1 MSLNFLDENKEDN
14 SINELYEYQE
24 YYLVKEKNAFKII
37 VEKMKN
43 NIIIKS
49 KNYEIEFNNNDLSLL
64 TKVEFESI
72 NEAYEFIIDLF
83 EDNKVYINNIMKK
96 QLMKL
101 ILKIDINR
109 KVKDFEIILLYN
121 NEKQNINLNQINSN
135 YNKLLE
141 DIHIL
146 KEKIKIFTNKI
157 EKSNDFHNNF
167 IIDKP
172 KDNANNI
179 ILNPNKINYL
189 GEITEDSYAYTALD
203 NTLIFFKSI
212 QDILFLIYSNKEK
225 SIITYDIINNKKIKE
240 IKKAHDKYITNF
252 RHYLNIINQIDLIL
266 SISLDSTCFLND
278 NNKIYLLTTNSIP
291 KENENSD
298 PIKIYDLKG
307 NQIKELNDSNLK
319 TFFIDIYYDNK
330 SSKNYIITGNVGYSM
345 SYDYNKNKQYHKYHD
360 DDKKGHWSIIIYEDQ
375 GIIKLIESS
384 FDGNIRIWNFHS
396 ELLLSKIN
404 VNSGKL
410 YGICL
415 LNENILF
422 VGCKDYN
429 IKIINLQNNTILKN
443 LNKHNREVI
452 VIKTINHPKF
462 SSYIV
467 SQGRGNDQIKLWKI
481 Q

>member
-266 SISLDSTCFLND
+266 SISKDDNNIKIWNFDGWNLLSEIKNIYNRGFLDSACFLND
-278 NNKIYLLTTNSIP
+278 NNQIYL
-291 KENENSD
+291 
-298 PIKIYDLKG
+298 
-307 NQIKELNDSNLK
+307 
-319 TFFIDIYYDNK
+319 
-330 SSKNYIITGNVGYSM
+330 
-345 SYDYNKNKQYHKYHD
+345 
-360 DDKKGHWSIIIYEDQ
+360 
-375 GIIKLIESS
+375 
-384 FDGNIRIWNFHS
+384 
-396 ELLLSKIN
+396 
-404 VNSGKL
+404 
-410 YGICL
+410 
-415 LNENILF
+415 
-422 VGCKDYN
+422 
-429 IKIINLQNNTILKN
+429 
-443 LNKHNREVI
+443 
-452 VIKTINHPKF
+452 
-462 SSYIV
+462 
-467 SQGRGNDQIKLWKI
+467 
-481 Q
+481 

>member
-266 SISLDSTCFLND
+266 SISKDDNNIKIWNFDGQNLLSEIKNIYNSGFLDSACFLND
-278 NNKIYLLTTNSIP
+278 NNQIYLLTTNSIP

-345 SYDYNKNKQYHKYHD
+345 SYDYNKNKQYHKYYD

-404 VNSGKL
+404 VN
-410 YGICL
+410 
-415 LNENILF
+415 
-422 VGCKDYN
+422 
-429 IKIINLQNNTILKN
+429 
-443 LNKHNREVI
+443 
-452 VIKTINHPKF
+452 
-462 SSYIV
+462 
-467 SQGRGNDQIKLWKI
+467 
-481 Q
+481 

>member
-189 GEITEDSYAYTALD
+189 GEITEDSYASTALD

-266 SISLDSTCFLND
+266 SISKDDNNIKIWNFDGWNLLSEIKNIYNRGSLDSTCFLND

-307 NQIKELNDSNLK
+307 NQIKELNDSNLT
-319 TFFIDIYYDNK
+319 TFFIDIY
-330 SSKNYIITGNVGYSM
+330 
-345 SYDYNKNKQYHKYHD
+345 
-360 DDKKGHWSIIIYEDQ
+360 
-375 GIIKLIESS
+375 
-384 FDGNIRIWNFHS
+384 
-396 ELLLSKIN
+396 
-404 VNSGKL
+404 
-410 YGICL
+410 
-415 LNENILF
+415 
-422 VGCKDYN
+422 
-429 IKIINLQNNTILKN
+429 
-443 LNKHNREVI
+443 
-452 VIKTINHPKF
+452 
-462 SSYIV
+462 
-467 SQGRGNDQIKLWKI
+467 
-481 Q
+481 

>member
-1 MSLNFLDENKEDN
+1 M
-14 SINELYEYQE
+14 
-24 YYLVKEKNAFKII
+24 
-37 VEKMKN
+37 
-43 NIIIKS
+43 
-49 KNYEIEFNNNDLSLL
+49 
-64 TKVEFESI
+64 
-72 NEAYEFIIDLF
+72 
-83 EDNKVYINNIMKK
+83 
-96 QLMKL
+96 
-101 ILKIDINR
+101 
-109 KVKDFEIILLYN
+109 
-121 NEKQNINLNQINSN
+121 
-135 YNKLLE
+135 
-141 DIHIL
+141 
-146 KEKIKIFTNKI
+146 
-157 EKSNDFHNNF
+157 
-167 IIDKP
+167 
-172 KDNANNI
+172 
-179 ILNPNKINYL
+179 
-189 GEITEDSYAYTALD
+189 
-203 NTLIFFKSI
+203 
-212 QDILFLIYSNKEK
+212 
-225 SIITYDIINNKKIKE
+225 
-240 IKKAHDKYITNF
+240 
-252 RHYLNIINQIDLIL
+252 
-266 SISLDSTCFLND
+266 
-278 NNKIYLLTTNSIP
+278 LTTNSIP

-345 SYDYNKNKQYHKYHD
+345 SYDYNKNKQYHKYYD